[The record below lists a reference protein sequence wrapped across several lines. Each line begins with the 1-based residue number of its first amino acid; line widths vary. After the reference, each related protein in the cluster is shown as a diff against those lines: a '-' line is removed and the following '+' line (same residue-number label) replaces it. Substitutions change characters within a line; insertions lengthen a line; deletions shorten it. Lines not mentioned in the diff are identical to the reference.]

1 MKHTP
6 ESVKAWLRSYGE
18 LIADIDNLCER
29 AEILREKASSPS
41 SPILDGMP
49 HEKGGHT
56 DRIAHL
62 VAQCDFLEREAS
74 EKLQK
79 SRVLYKKIDTAIK
92 QIKGPGWAYK
102 KAVLQMRYLDL
113 ATWDEILD
121 MLFMKK
127 PDFLDKED
135 SYRRRCHKIHKE
147 ALEVLAEILN
157 HNTERNSQ
165 NDET

>member
-29 AEILREKASSPS
+29 AETLREKASSPS

-74 EKLQK
+74 EKMQK
-79 SRVLYKKIDTAIK
+79 SRVLYKKIDAAIK

-113 ATWDEILD
+113 ATWNETLD

-147 ALEVLAEILN
+147 ALGALAEILN

-165 NDET
+165 DDET

>member
-1 MKHTP
+1 MIHTP

-41 SPILDGMP
+41 SPIIDGMP

-56 DRIAHL
+56 DRIGNL
-62 VAQCDFLEREAS
+62 VAQCDLLEREAAN
-74 EKLQK
+74 KLQK
-79 SRVLYKKIDTAIK
+79 SRVLYKQIDTAVK
-92 QIKGPGWAYK
+92 QIKGNGWAYK

-113 ATWDEILD
+113 ATWDEVLD

-135 SYRRRCHKIHKE
+135 SYRRRCHKIHKT
-147 ALEVLAEILN
+147 ALEELTEILN
-157 HNTERNSQ
+157 QNTERNLQ

>member
-1 MKHTP
+1 MRHTP

-56 DRIAHL
+56 DRIGHL
-62 VAQCDFLEREAS
+62 VAQCDSIEYEAKT
-74 EKLQK
+74 KLTK
-79 SRVLYKKIDTAIK
+79 AKTLYKGIDTSIK
-92 QIKGPGWAYK
+92 MIQGKGSADK
-102 KAVLQMRYLDL
+102 RAVLQMRYLDL
-113 ATWDEILD
+113 ATWDETLD

-135 SYRRRCHKIHKE
+135 TYLRRCHKIHKE
-147 ALEVLAEILN
+147 ALEALTEILN
-157 HNTERNSQ
+157 QNTERNSQ